1 MSVSRPYLPQM
12 SSSLDVLES
21 RPYELELWRLI
32 EKEQTTLSESVR
44 RSRNDLSRI
53 INLFDKEF
61 PDAIPNDSTDLDEKV
76 YDYVA
81 LCRRIDDRD
90 LPAAYDRMLR
100 LITEQA
106 STAAL
111 RLHQLAE
118 EEAQRIEHQIA
129 RVNIGLGS
137 VEFNRGTRSTLHAD
151 PKNLAA
157 VADLNERARRIL
169 SRALAVSMGDQK
181 AIHDQYQDIL
191 ELRNLFV
198 IRSSRGATV
207 DT

>member
-1 MSVSRPYLPQM
+1 M
-12 SSSLDVLES
+12 
-21 RPYELELWRLI
+21 
-32 EKEQTTLSESVR
+32 
-44 RSRNDLSRI
+44 
-53 INLFDKEF
+53 
-61 PDAIPNDSTDLDEKV
+61 
-76 YDYVA
+76 A

-137 VEFNRGTRSTLHAD
+137 VEFNRVSLTLHAD

-157 VADLNERARRIL
+157 VADLNERARRI
-169 SRALAVSMGDQK
+169 
-181 AIHDQYQDIL
+181 
-191 ELRNLFV
+191 
-198 IRSSRGATV
+198 
-207 DT
+207 